1 MGRDIV
7 ARISGFTSV
16 GPGRKNF
23 PKDMD
28 VGWEMAEDGQLQ
40 RR

>member
-7 ARISGFTSV
+7 ARMSGLTSV

-23 PKDMD
+23 PNWDM
-28 VGWEMAEDGQLQ
+28 
-40 RR
+40 R